1 MPRSNR
7 TARTRRILALI
18 LAPLS
23 LLASLGFT
31 AGAAAAQSKG
41 GGGGPK
47 ATTTTA
53 PTNGSSTTTP
63 TSTGGGG
70 GGGGVAN
77 PKLTAITSLSRHR
90 VLATY
95 DRDLDAAALEA
106 SSYAFYSTQAVNL
119 PVLGVSRATNNQAF
133 VLTEAQEP
141 VSYTVKLPKTSRPIT
156 FTGSSATEPKVVSAN
171 PISTTQ
177 IIVTFSEPVGPS
189 ALQPSAY
196 QLTVQGSTS
205 TLAVT
210 GASFFGQNQTQVLL
224 TTAPQQQVTYVL
236 VVGDIQ
242 ATSGT
247 YIDPTG
253 NSQPVS
259 GSTVTAGPMLLT
271 ANSAGDTTLVL
282 TFDAPLD
289 PASATNVANYTTTPN
304 LFIEKAV
311 LQAEN
316 KQVVL
321 TTGPQYQGTYSIVAN
336 VKGANGSTVN
346 PNFNSASFSGSVA
359 VNNERPKVVSA
370 GSTGNKSVT
379 VQFSKPMSDDA
390 IDPSHYAIVQVVVH
404 PEVGALGVDAAKFV
418 GTDRLSVQLTTKS
431 QAEVTYQVS
440 AHNVTDM
447 AGNPLA
453 DKTNVAGVIV
463 DPTSWTFAGTPPTG
477 DERTN
482 SDTDTLW
489 DHEETRGWQITI
501 KLGNGDTQVRQ
512 VTSSL
517 STDDTDGDG
526 LKDHEERA
534 LNIDPRDDDTDDDG
548 LTDWM
553 EFNEFYSDPADQDS
567 DADTLFD
574 GLEVSTFRTSPIFDD
589 TDGDQLKD
597 GYEINVNRNPKVA
610 DLPQP
615 ILTLGDMRLG
625 LDVKFTESNGETT
638 RDLDSRTVES
648 TLTQSQSQEFSR
660 SEGTTIEVATT
671 TAASQQ
677 YEHGWKVAGL
687 IGLGSGV
694 ERKLTFGFSQETANT
709 NSFSSTFT
717 ATSAESTEQAY
728 TNSLSTEAEVSKDSN
743 VTRDVFGAR
752 VQLGVFLE
760 GRGNVAFTVR
770 NLQVTALIQDP
781 NDPTRLT
788 PITTLT
794 PDLEP
799 ATGFNLG
806 PLVPAKGPIVFT
818 STDVSPELVEEL
830 MRNPQGIVFRFSN
843 YDVVDEAGRNFA
855 FTSQDINDRTAR
867 IAIDYGGYDPN
878 GDGRG
883 EETEILRV
891 ATGVIGR
898 HVEDTDGDGDVDT
911 ADRRV
916 IFDLQGKPV
925 GITMRDAMEAA
936 GLTWYD
942 EDANPS
948 SGLTRDLKQK
958 SFSTKK
964 LPGPDGEF
972 EIIYR
977 IREREI
983 RLDSP
988 KEWLIVTS
996 TGVDPFIRL
1005 DDRILYPGSNVNLS
1019 FVADEDNDRLPAISE
1034 ALHGCI
1040 DDPQLVGGKH
1050 PSRDTDGDGLDDRF
1064 EVLVGWD
1071 VETPQSHGRVR
1082 SQCNAKDSDRDGVSD
1097 RDEAPASITY
1107 DAAGLVVFDDRVS
1120 DIRLV
1125 SDLKT
1130 TNGSAVVTSP
1140 SANFT
1145 IFDVG
1150 VSIEGLGIPDG
1161 AKIASV
1167 QSPTQATMTASAT
1180 ATAGRAQIGAR
1191 LVFDLRTT
1199 SDSPVITSGSANLTA
1214 NDVDATI
1221 TGPGIPD
1228 GTKIAS
1234 VQSPSQATMTANATD
1249 TSFAAEIGALYTAAN
1264 DPRRDVVGYEPRSVT
1279 DLVTTSGSPTVTSA
1293 SAAFTSQDIGRPISG
1308 AGIPVASSILSV
1320 ESATQATM
1328 TANATA
1334 TASGVAATI
1343 AGFASR
1349 SVSDLVTTEGSDV
1362 VTSASAR
1369 FTSRDEGVTIRG
1381 TGIPDST
1388 TILSVQSPT
1397 QATMTAK
1404 ASAAGTSVAAGIGQ
1418 SPVDR
1423 PLYDPVT
1430 DPMGPD
1436 TDGDG
1441 LSDRFELTKYK
1452 NALTKPERRTSPEHH
1467 DSDVDQLTD
1476 GVERKLGADPRFDDR
1491 AEFWDS
1497 DRDGLTDAQE
1507 VADDNFDFMIDGS
1520 EIKAGAGWEVR
1531 LTLMH
1536 PRSATPNLAG
1546 VCPNATCPAQVVSG
1560 ARRVYSSKYDPDTDD
1575 DGLTDFEEFKLGT
1588 DPGCAPAIPSGILD
1602 CEPDDPDKDSDG
1614 DGVRDGWDSDRDG
1627 LTDFQEVRG
1636 FKLADGSTVKTKPT
1650 NVDTDND
1657 KRTDGE
1663 EAGLPGGELI
1673 VRLPGGEVYPAQSN
1687 PTRAD
1692 TDFDQLVD
1700 GDEQTYGID
1709 PTLPNTDKDNRTDY
1723 SEVLAGRRPEVPDM
1737 LVKMEFVRLFVEQD
1751 AEGAGDSGDF
1761 RFEFSVVKPDTT
1773 TTVVVDSV
1781 PPPVAP
1787 AVESGPAPL
1796 PLPFCPDPDKNE
1808 HSQCF
1813 RTINGITV
1821 VKVLDG
1827 QSVPFGPN
1835 GQGRTIDIGSVS
1847 TIDAVPESFGVRGW
1861 IEERDNADHTKL
1873 SCRVEIFPDIF
1884 GNFEDGTGLLR
1895 GSDMRLGEQ
1904 SMAISRSVTNCLE
1917 EPNLKFTLMVS
1928 YTAQ

>member
-1 MPRSNR
+1 M
-7 TARTRRILALI
+7 
-18 LAPLS
+18 
-23 LLASLGFT
+23 
-31 AGAAAAQSKG
+31 
-41 GGGGPK
+41 
-47 ATTTTA
+47 
-53 PTNGSSTTTP
+53 
-63 TSTGGGG
+63 
-70 GGGGVAN
+70 
-77 PKLTAITSLSRHR
+77 
-90 VLATY
+90 
-95 DRDLDAAALEA
+95 
-106 SSYAFYSTQAVNL
+106 
-119 PVLGVSRATNNQAF
+119 
-133 VLTEAQEP
+133 
-141 VSYTVKLPKTSRPIT
+141 
-156 FTGSSATEPKVVSAN
+156 
-171 PISTTQ
+171 
-177 IIVTFSEPVGPS
+177 
-189 ALQPSAY
+189 
-196 QLTVQGSTS
+196 
-205 TLAVT
+205 
-210 GASFFGQNQTQVLL
+210 
-224 TTAPQQQVTYVL
+224 
-236 VVGDIQ
+236 
-242 ATSGT
+242 
-247 YIDPTG
+247 
-253 NSQPVS
+253 
-259 GSTVTAGPMLLT
+259 
-271 ANSAGDTTLVL
+271 
-282 TFDAPLD
+282 
-289 PASATNVANYTTTPN
+289 
-304 LFIEKAV
+304 
-311 LQAEN
+311 AE
-316 KQVVL
+316 
-321 TTGPQYQGTYSIVAN
+321 
-336 VKGANGSTVN
+336 VKGANGNDVN
-346 PNFNSASFSGSVA
+346 PSFNSASFTGSVA

-379 VQFSKPMSDDA
+379 VQFSKPMSDNA

-431 QAEVTYQVS
+431 QTEVTYQVS

-482 SDTDTLW
+482 SDGDTLW

-501 KLGNGDTQVRQ
+501 KLGNGDTQIRQ

-517 STDDTDGDG
+517 ITDDTDGDG

-534 LNIDPRDDDTDDDG
+534 LNIDPRDNDTDDDG
-548 LTDWM
+548 LTDWT
-553 EFNEFYSDPADQDS
+553 EFNEYYSDPANQDS
-567 DADTLFD
+567 DGDTLFD
-574 GLEVSTFRTSPIFDD
+574 GLEAATFITSPIFDD

-597 GYEINVNRNPKVA
+597 AYEINVNRNPKVA

-625 LDVKFTESNGETT
+625 LDVKFTESNGQAT
-638 RDLDSRTVES
+638 RDLETKAVES

-660 SEGTTIEVATT
+660 SEGTTIEVATK
-671 TAASQQ
+671 TANSQE
-677 YEHGWKVAGL
+677 YESGWKGGYL
-687 IGLGSGV
+687 LGLGSGA
-694 ERKLTFGFSQETANT
+694 EKKFTFNFSSETANT
-709 NSFSSTFT
+709 NSFSSSFT
-717 ATSAESTEQAY
+717 ATSSEATEQAY
-728 TNSLSTEAEVSKDSN
+728 TNSLSTQQEVSKDSN

-781 NDPTRLT
+781 DDPTRLT

-799 ATGFNLG
+799 STGFNLG

-867 IAIDYGGYDPN
+867 IAIDYGGYDAN

-911 ADRRV
+911 DDRRV
-916 IFDLQGKPV
+916 IFNLQGKPV
-925 GITMRDAMEAA
+925 GITMRDAMQAA
-936 GLTWYD
+936 GLKWYD

-948 SGLTRDLKQK
+948 SSLTRDLKQK

-964 LPGPDGEF
+964 LPSPEGEF

-988 KEWLIVTS
+988 KEWLIVTP
-996 TGVDPFIRL
+996 TGIDPFLRL
-1005 DDRILYPGSNVNLS
+1005 DERILNPGSNVNLS
-1019 FVADEDNDRLPAISE
+1019 FVADEDNDRLPAITE
-1034 ALHGCI
+1034 AMHGCI
-1040 DDPQLVGGKH
+1040 DDPLIVDGRYKH
-1050 PSRDTDGDGLDDRF
+1050 RDTDGDGLDDRF

-1071 VETPQSHGRVR
+1071 VETPQSHARAR
-1082 SQCNAKDSDRDGVSD
+1082 SRCNSKDSDRDGLSD

-1107 DAAGLVVFDDRVS
+1107 DAAGLVVFDDKVS

-1130 TNGSAVVTSP
+1130 TSASSIVTSP

-1145 IFDVG
+1145 IHDVG
-1150 VSIEGLGIPDG
+1150 VTLKAAGIPDG
-1161 AKIASV
+1161 TTIVSV
-1167 QSPTQATMTASAT
+1167 QGPTQATMSTKAT
-1180 ATAGRAQIGAR
+1180 GSAGRAEIGAR

-1199 SDSPVITSGSANLTA
+1199 SGSPAVTSGSANFTA
-1214 NDVDATI
+1214 GDVDKAI
-1221 TGPGIPD
+1221 TGLGIPD

-1234 VQSPSQATMTANATD
+1234 VQSTSQATMTATATA
-1249 TSFAAEIGALYTAAN
+1249 TAFAGEIGALYTAAN
-1264 DPRRDVVGYEPRSVT
+1264 DPRRDVVGYQPRSVA
-1279 DLVTTSGSPTVTSA
+1279 DLVTTNGSPTVTSA

-1308 AGIPVASSILSV
+1308 AGIPVASSILSL
-1320 ESATQATM
+1320 ESATKATM

-1334 TASGVAATI
+1334 TASGVSATI

-1349 SVSDLVTTEGSDV
+1349 SVSDLVTTDGSDV
-1362 VTSASAR
+1362 VTSASAG
-1369 FTSRDEGVTIRG
+1369 FTARDEGVTVRG
-1381 TGIPDST
+1381 PGIPDST

-1404 ASAAGTSVAAGIGQ
+1404 ATATASGVAADIGQ

-1423 PLYDPVT
+1423 PIYDPVT
-1430 DPMGPD
+1430 DPMSPD

-1441 LSDRFELTKYK
+1441 LTDRFELTRYK
-1452 NALTKPERRTSPEHH
+1452 NALTKPERRTSPEHP

-1476 GVERKLGADPRFDDR
+1476 GVERRLGSDPRFDDR

-1507 VADDNFDFMIDGS
+1507 IADDNFDFKIDGA
-1520 EIKAGAGWEVR
+1520 EIKAGAGWDVT
-1531 LTLMH
+1531 LTLMQ
-1536 PRSATPNLAG
+1536 PRSPAPGPAALAA
-1546 VCPNATCPAQVVSG
+1546 VCLNATCGAQGTS
-1560 ARRVYSSKYDPDTDD
+1560 AAQRVYSSKYDPDTDD

-1588 DPGCAPAIPSGILD
+1588 DPGCAAPAVPGGILD
-1602 CEPDDPDKDSDG
+1602 CGPDDPDKDTDG
-1614 DGVRDGWDSDRDG
+1614 DGVRDGWDTDRDG

-1636 FKLADGSTVKTKPT
+1636 FKLADGSTVKTKAT

-1657 KRTDGE
+1657 KRSDGE

-1673 VRLPGGEVYPAQSN
+1673 VRLPGGSVYQAQSN

-1692 TDFDQLVD
+1692 TDFDLLMD
-1700 GDEQTYGID
+1700 GDEQTYAID

-1737 LVKMEFVRLFVEQD
+1737 LVKMEFIRLFVEKD
-1751 AEGAGDSGDF
+1751 AEKDGDAGDF
-1761 RFEFSVVKPDTT
+1761 KFEFHVVKPDGTQQLVVHSDRG
-1773 TTVVVDSV
+1773 TVAG
-1781 PPPVAP
+1781 AP
-1787 AVESGPAPL
+1787 PL
-1796 PLPFCPDPDKNE
+1796 PLGQLGLPWSKADGTCTDNNHEDR
-1808 HSQCF
+1808 CF
-1813 RTINGITV
+1813 VTASGVTIIRV
-1821 VKVLDG
+1821 IDG
-1827 QSVPFGPN
+1827 QSLPFGLS

-1861 IEERDNADHTKL
+1861 IEERDDTDHVKV
-1873 SCRVEIFPDIF
+1873 SCRVEIFPDVF
-1884 GNFEDGTGLLR
+1884 GNFENGTGLVR
-1895 GSDMRLGEQ
+1895 GSQLRLGEN
-1904 SMAISRSVTNCLE
+1904 SMAMSRSITNCAE
-1917 EPNLKFTLMVS
+1917 EPDLKFSLVVA